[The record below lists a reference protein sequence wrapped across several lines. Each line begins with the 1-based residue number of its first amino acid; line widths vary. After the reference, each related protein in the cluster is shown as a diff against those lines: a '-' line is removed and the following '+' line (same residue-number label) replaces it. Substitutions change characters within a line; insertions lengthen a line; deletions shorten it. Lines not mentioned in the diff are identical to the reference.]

1 MIFEPI
7 IAVLLSI
14 PVNVLTGYEVN
25 DERPAV
31 YHTKTSLAKRKG
43 LNKKRQKSKRK
54 ILSQRVDHHTWGVD
68 PRTKTDDSSL
78 T

>member
-25 DERPAV
+25 DEGPEVLSYQTSPA
-31 YHTKTSLAKRKG
+31 
-43 LNKKRQKSKRK
+43 KKE
-54 ILSQRVDHHTWGVD
+54 G
-68 PRTKTDDSSL
+68 
-78 T
+78 